1 MGRRV
6 LYLHGVGERVRGGRW
21 RSALDRALASH
32 GLAPLRQG
40 EDLLVPDYVDLLA
53 GDRVLPVP
61 PACEPTYDAVGA
73 AAARGAFM
81 VERQRLADVLGA
93 PVAGRHLVPSPVY
106 EAGRHLWGAV
116 SASMRHVEHYRR
128 DPALRHRVLDRVL
141 TGLDARAR
149 PATGDD
155 DEVVVLAHSLGSL
168 VALDLLPHLP
178 AGVRVPR
185 LVTLGSPAGWPSLHR
200 GPGRTQAS
208 FPYDRVGSWVNLHSP
223 RDLVPLGRGSAR
235 LFPAAVDLPVRLP
248 PARHG
253 AELYL
258 GVPAVARVLADALG
272 VLPPGPDRGVLA
284 AGATREAG

>member
-1 MGRRV
+1 MTRTV

-21 RSALDRALASH
+21 RATLDRALAGH
-32 GLAPLRQG
+32 GLAPLRPG

-53 GDRVLPVP
+53 GDRPLPAP
-61 PACEPTYDAVGA
+61 PVVGPTYDAARA
-73 AAARGAFM
+73 AAARAVFM
-81 VERQRLADVLGA
+81 AERQRLADALGA
-93 PVAGRHLVPSPVY
+93 PGRGRHLVPSPLY
-106 EAGRHLWGAV
+106 DAGRHAWGAV
-116 SASMRHVEHYRR
+116 SRSMRHVEHYRR
-128 DPALRHRVLDRVL
+128 DPALRRLVLDRVL
-141 TGLDARAR
+141 SALDARAR
-149 PATGDD
+149 PASGDH

-178 AGVRVPR
+178 AGVSVPR

-200 GPGRTQAS
+200 GPGRTDAS

-235 LFPAAVDLPVRLP
+235 LFPAALDVPVRLP

-258 GVPAVARVLADALG
+258 GVPVVARVLADVLG
-272 VLPPGPDRGVLA
+272 AADRGALA
-284 AGATREAG
+284 AGAAREAG